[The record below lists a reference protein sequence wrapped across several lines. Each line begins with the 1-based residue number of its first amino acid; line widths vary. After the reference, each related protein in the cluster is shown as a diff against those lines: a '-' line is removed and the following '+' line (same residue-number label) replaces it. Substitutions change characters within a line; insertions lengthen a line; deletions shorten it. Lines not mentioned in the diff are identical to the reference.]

1 MNKETVS
8 APVRGIPSSSPHWSR
23 ELVLAPDDRLAS
35 ETQSDNSER
44 ILIVEDDL
52 LVATEMEATLCD
64 AGFVVVGIA
73 TTGKEALQL
82 ARTECPILAVM
93 DIRIA
98 GDRDG
103 IDTAFELFRSQGI
116 RCIFASAHSDHDSR
130 LRAQP
135 AAPLGWLQKPYTM
148 ASLTEMVRGAVG
160 ELRGRP
166 G

>member
-1 MNKETVS
+1 MPDEIAIVPLQG
-8 APVRGIPSSSPHWSR
+8 APSNRSHWR
-23 ELVLAPDDRLAS
+23 RDLALAPDDRAVS
-35 ETQSDNSER
+35 GTRADESDR
-44 ILIVEDDL
+44 ILIVEDDM
-52 LVATEMEATLCD
+52 LVANEMEATLYD
-64 AGFVVVGIA
+64 AGFEIVGIVA
-73 TTGKEALQL
+73 TGKEALQL
-82 ARTECPILAVM
+82 AEAERPMLAVM

-103 IDTAFELFRSQGI
+103 IDTALELFRSQGL

-148 ASLTEMVRGAVG
+148 ASLTAMVRAAVR
-160 ELRGRP
+160 ELRSQP

>member
-1 MNKETVS
+1 VVNKEIVS
-8 APVRGIPSSSPHWSR
+8 TPFRGIPSSPPHWQ
-23 ELVLAPDDRLAS
+23 EPVLAPDDRLVS
-35 ETQSDNSER
+35 ETPSDSNDR

-52 LVATEMEATLCD
+52 LVASEMEATLCD
-64 AGFVVVGIA
+64 AGFEIVGIA
-73 TTGKEALQL
+73 TTSKEALRL
-82 ARTECPILAVM
+82 AQTESPILAVM

-103 IDTAFELFRSQGI
+103 IDTALELFRSQGI

-148 ASLTEMVRGAVG
+148 ASLTEMVRAAVR
-160 ELRGRP
+160 ELLAQP